1 MSRILAALILCLP
14 VLAHAEAIGEL
25 TNLAG
30 PMPDAAR
37 PAAVTG
43 VQIKA
48 SVSKRPCPADWE
60 AKRIGDCWT
69 TISLFEGE
77 ENVRAYVHPA
87 GYVVDPRCLSDKR
100 FPAQDILDALT
111 TAGRKMDPGISSQAG
126 GCMGTYNPEWGGEL
140 KDQVWKNRM
149 YVQCPQNY
157 DQNSLTCA
165 DEADRDAY
173 IHDAQGNMRREEK
186 YYRMISLRNVMLCTG
201 KGTTGLGGTLF
212 HESLH
217 AAGADNMPLEVHNQA
232 WGDRKQ
238 YEFIRDRVYGTE
250 DVCFLGKE
258 ANIVQCRN
266 AVAYN
271 SDAPRYDLCKGF
283 SAVFTDMPPGTIK

>member
-1 MSRILAALILCLP
+1 MSRILV
-14 VLAHAEAIGEL
+14 VLALFFPALLHAQAIGEL

-30 PMPDAAR
+30 PIPDAAL
-37 PAAVTG
+37 PAAVKG

-48 SVSKRPCPADWE
+48 SVSQRPCPANWE
-60 AKRIGDCWT
+60 EKRIGDCWT
-69 TISLFEGE
+69 TTNFFDGE
-77 ENVRAYVHPA
+77 DNVRAYVHPA
-87 GYVVDPRCLSDKR
+87 GWIVDPRCFSDKR
-100 FPAQDILDALT
+100 FPAQEMLDALT

-126 GCMGTYNPEWGGEL
+126 GCMGTYNPDWGREL

-157 DQNSLTCA
+157 DKNSLTCA
-165 DEADRDAY
+165 DEGDHDAY

-186 YYRMISLRNVMLCTG
+186 YYRLISLRNVTLCTG
-201 KGTTGLGGTLF
+201 RDTSGLAGTLF

-217 AAGADNMPLEVHNQA
+217 AADADNMPLEVHNQA

-238 YEFIRDRVYGTE
+238 YEFVRDRVYGTE
-250 DVCFLGKE
+250 DVCFFGKE
-258 ANIVQCRN
+258 ANIVQCNN
-266 AVAYN
+266 AVAYH
-271 SDAPRYDLCKGF
+271 SDNPRKDLCRGF